1 MKVIIEAHTV
11 NKVTGNLKA
20 LNWKEA
26 CRSWDH
32 LREVKFPYLKSKRKT
47 DLLIGVKYPELH
59 FSIKNIWGKPL
70 QLIPSFLTFLGRT
83 FTGKSE
89 KEGEDWYESYFT
101 RAFVSSANGKL
112 SNIDKEYRKFW
123 EIEHASNNIRR
134 KVMSKTTKPALMWQK
149 EESAMIGQDVKL
161 VFLG

>member
-1 MKVIIEAHTV
+1 MRLNGKVKVIIEAHTI

-32 LREVKFPYLKSKRKT
+32 LREVKFPYLKSKKKN

-59 FSIKNIWGKPL
+59 FSIKNIWSKPL
-70 QLIPSFLTFLGRT
+70 QLIASFLTFLGRT

-89 KEGEDWYESYFT
+89 KEGEDWYEIYFT
-101 RAFVSSANGKL
+101 RAFVSSENGKL
-112 SNIDKEYRKFW
+112 SNIDKKYRYFW

-134 KVMSKTTKPALMWQK
+134 KVMNKTTK
-149 EESAMIGQDVKL
+149 
-161 VFLG
+161 